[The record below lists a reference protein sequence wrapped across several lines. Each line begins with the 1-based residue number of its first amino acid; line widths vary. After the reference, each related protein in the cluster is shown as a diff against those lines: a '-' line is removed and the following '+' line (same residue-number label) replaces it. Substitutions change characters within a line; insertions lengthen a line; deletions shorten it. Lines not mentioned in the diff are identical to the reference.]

1 MQVDTLLFRDIQFA
15 YFDFI
20 GDIMTAC
27 EMNPA
32 LGRVPIQFKDP
43 IYGTQEPHFT
53 DFAAPGVILT

>member
-1 MQVDTLLFRDIQFA
+1 
-15 YFDFI
+15 
-20 GDIMTAC
+20 
-27 EMNPA
+27 MNPA